1 MWRFGQKYVLNTWV
15 SSLTV
20 DQTGLL
26 CNWWE
31 LNYRVHLI
39 YYLKFENLFLLPFPK
54 SYAVALFIAIYIT
67 TLYYVM
73 GYSRQFRPAAMERF
87 TL

>member
-1 MWRFGQKYVLNTWV
+1 
-15 SSLTV
+15 
-20 DQTGLL
+20 
-26 CNWWE
+26 
-31 LNYRVHLI
+31 VHLI
-39 YYLKFENLFLLPFPK
+39 YYLKFENSFLLPFPK
-54 SYAVALFIAIYIT
+54 SYAVALFIPIYIT